1 MEDKSSAG
9 KSLDPRRRAR
19 INRYKK
25 IIVITNFTILAV
37 AVIGC
42 IILLIVVGKLNKRV
56 NELEEVSKQAISKES
71 ESESL
76 EPQDDSSQIPISDAK
91 NEKNR
96 AIEYDEKQ
104 YEKVCYLTFDD
115 GPSIYTE
122 QILDILDEYGIKASF
137 FVNGKTD
144 EESIKRY
151 QEIVKRDNTLAMH
164 SYSHVFSQV
173 YGSLDEFASDTENLR
188 KLLKDAVGIDTN
200 IYRFPGGSSTT
211 TTDNI
216 EEYINYLNENGYI
229 FFDWNVSS
237 GDASKEKLTV
247 DEIYNNV
254 ISGTLQHS
262 NAVVLMHDSAKRDTT
277 VEALPMIIQ
286 ELTKEGYVFLPIT
299 TSSTPVHHNV
309 TY

>member
-1 MEDKSSAG
+1 MEDKSSASQ
-9 KSLDPRRRAR
+9 SLDPRRRER

-25 IIVITNFTILAV
+25 IIVITNFTILAI

-42 IILLIVVGKLNKRV
+42 IILLIVVSKLNNRI
-56 NELEEVSKQAISKES
+56 NDLEEASRQEISKEKESGNIEPKEDS
-71 ESESL
+71 EQTSTAETIDL
-76 EPQDDSSQIPISDAK
+76 Q
-91 NEKNR
+91 NR
-96 AIEYDEKQ
+96 AIQYDESQ

-122 QILDILDEYGIKASF
+122 QILDILDEYGIKATF

-144 EESIKRY
+144 DDSIKRY
-151 QEIVKRDNTLAMH
+151 QEIVKRDSTLAMH

-173 YGSLDEFASDTENLR
+173 YSSLDEFVQDTEKLR
-188 KLLKDAVGIDTN
+188 KLLKDKVGIDTN

-211 TTDNI
+211 TTDKI
-216 EEYINYLNENGYI
+216 EEYIQYLDENGYI
-229 FFDWNVSS
+229 YFDWNVSS
-237 GDASKEKLTV
+237 GDATKEKLTV

-254 ISGTLQHS
+254 ISGTMQHS

-286 ELTKEGYVFLPIT
+286 KLTQEGYVFLPIT
-299 TSSTPVHHNV
+299 TSSTVVHHNV
-309 TY
+309 N